1 MNKYKKVN
9 VSRDA
14 NGNQYYDH
22 VTYPDV
28 PYTENDIY
36 VYTGVEDRFDR
47 LALQF
52 YNDPSLWW
60 AISSAN
66 PNLKQDSL
74 YPPIGIQIR
83 IPSNVNS
90 IRNEFDELNNI

>member
-36 VYTGVEDRFDR
+36 VYTGGGGID
-47 LALQF
+47 L
-52 YNDPSLWW
+52 
-60 AISSAN
+60 
-66 PNLKQDSL
+66 
-74 YPPIGIQIR
+74 IG
-83 IPSNVNS
+83 
-90 IRNEFDELNNI
+90 

>member
-1 MNKYKKVN
+1 MSRYNRIN
-9 VSRDA
+9 ISRDSQ
-14 NGNQYYDH
+14 GNQYYDH

-28 PYTENDIY
+28 PYSENDIY

-47 LALQF
+47 LALQY

-60 AISSAN
+60 AISAAN
-66 PNLKQDSL
+66 PNLKQDSY

-83 IPSNVNS
+83 IPSNVG
-90 IRNEFDELNNI
+90 NIVKNFERFN